1 MIVLYRYAASGVQHA
16 LKSMSFDGGVERFYS
31 ADTSNETMYSDDHH
45 RQHRVTTATAK
56 EAEHIYEEIPDLAA
70 RLQVYYFLF

>member
-1 MIVLYRYAASGVQHA
+1 
-16 LKSMSFDGGVERFYS
+16 MSFDGGVERFYS

-45 RQHRVTTATAK
+45 RRHRVTTATAN

-70 RLQVYYFLF
+70 RLQV

>member
-1 MIVLYRYAASGVQHA
+1 MKEMCFFRYAASGVQHA
-16 LKSMSFDGGVERFYS
+16 LKSMSFDGGERFYT

-45 RQHRVTTATAK
+45 RQRTAAAASK

-70 RLQVYYFLF
+70 RLQVLV